1 MATTNRQQQHS
12 LPGFPDDSLVESGP
26 SSMDKLAFK
35 YMELC
40 KVESSTDSES
50 DVSPRWSDTSTM
62 GCGSSAAESRQPI
75 QRMLTCSHKPVGR
88 YSWLSLSLDPYDGSS
103 EDSDESIAGPRRP
116 RQGSCRYWGRSQR
129 RNNHTPIPKEV
140 IKSGGPTEPH
150 LIDVQMRSASDS
162 ELWTC
167 SHMDTMSSCS
177 HSKGRGPVAETS
189 ADSVLTTKS
198 SPCTPVFPTFVG
210 AATSVPKVQ
219 ITEKSPDSTIPLR
232 GVFKRKLSLPG
243 AEALQDCYHR
253 KKQCVTKM
261 EAGDSPPEVSWSMT
275 RNTPLA

>member
-12 LPGFPDDSLVESGP
+12 LPGFPDDSLVESSP
-26 SSMDKLAFK
+26 SSVDKLAFK

-62 GCGSSAAESRQPI
+62 GCGSSAPESRQPI

-103 EDSDESIAGPRRP
+103 EDSDESNAGPRRP

-129 RNNHTPIPKEV
+129 RNNHPPTVILKEV

-167 SHMDTMSSCS
+167 SH
-177 HSKGRGPVAETS
+177 SKGRGPVTS
-189 ADSVLTTKS
+189 ADSGVLTIKS
-198 SPCTPVFPTFVG
+198 SPCTPVFPTLVG
-210 AATSVPKVQ
+210 AATSVPNVR
-219 ITEKSPDSTIPLR
+219 IPEKSPDNTIPLR

-243 AEALQDCYHR
+243 AETLQDCGHR

-261 EAGDSPPEVSWSMT
+261 EAGDSPPEGSWSMT

>member
-1 MATTNRQQQHS
+1 
-12 LPGFPDDSLVESGP
+12 
-26 SSMDKLAFK
+26 MDKLAFK

-62 GCGSSAAESRQPI
+62 GCGSSAAEGRQPI

-129 RNNHTPIPKEV
+129 RNNHTPILKEV

-162 ELWTC
+162 ELWT
-167 SHMDTMSSCS
+167 CS

-210 AATSVPKVQ
+210 AATPVPKVQ
-219 ITEKSPDSTIPLR
+219 IPEKSPNSTIPLR

-243 AEALQDCYHR
+243 AEALQGCYHR

-261 EAGDSPPEVSWSMT
+261 EAGDSPEVSWSMT